1 MAELHEKIGQMLIVG
16 FHGTSSEDADV
27 KSLIKQI
34 EKGMVGGA
42 ILFKYNVEGSEQL
55 QDLIKPLKAASQIP
69 LFISVDQEGG
79 RVQRLNSANG
89 FTTYPSAQS
98 IAGMKKQEAA
108 DWYYKLGNE
117 LNAHGI
123 NFDFA
128 PCVDLNPSGHKCPVI
143 GDLQR
148 SYSSDP
154 GKVIEWAAVMIEAL
168 KKNKV
173 INCIKHFP
181 GHGSAQGDSHEGY
194 VDVSET
200 WEEQELIPFY
210 ELVKQ
215 GYVDSVMTAHIFNK
229 HLDVNHPATLS
240 KQTLDRLRKA
250 GFKGVIVTD
259 DLHMG
264 AIQQHYDF
272 DEALI
277 QSICAGCDMMIL
289 SNNKAA
295 AMGVEGFEPDPYIA
309 EKTVQI
315 IMKAVKDGVIPEE
328 RIEEAYQRI
337 MNLKKQIS

>member
-1 MAELHEKIGQMLIVG
+1 MTELHKKIGQMLIVG
-16 FHGTSSEDADV
+16 FQGTSSDDSSV
-27 KSLIKQI
+27 KSFIKQI
-34 EKGMVGGA
+34 EDEVVGGT
-42 ILFKYNVEGSEQL
+42 ILFKYNVDDSNQL
-55 QDLIKPLKAASQIP
+55 QNLINPLKAASKSP
-69 LFISVDQEGG
+69 FFISVDQEGG
-79 RVQRLNSANG
+79 RVQRLNSGNG

-98 IAGMKKQEAA
+98 ISGMKKQEAA
-108 DWYYKLGNE
+108 DWYHKLAAE
-117 LNAHGI
+117 LHIHNI

-128 PCVDLNPSGHKCPVI
+128 PCVDVNPTGYKCPVI

-154 GKVIEWAAVMIEAL
+154 GKVIEWASVMIDAL
-168 KKNKV
+168 KRNKV

-200 WEEQELIPFY
+200 WDERELIPFL
-210 ELVKQ
+210 ELVKS
-215 GYVDSVMTAHIFNK
+215 GDVDSIMTAHIFNK
-229 HLDVNHPATLS
+229 HLDSKHPATMS
-240 KQTLDRLRKA
+240 KKTLDKLRDA
-250 GFKGVIVTD
+250 GFDNVIITD

-277 QSICAGCDMMIL
+277 RSISAGCDMIIL

-309 EKTVQI
+309 EKTVNI
-315 IMKAVKDGVIPEE
+315 ILKAVKDGVIAKE
-328 RIEEAYQRI
+328 RIDEAYQRI
-337 MNLKKQIS
+337 MNLKKKIS